1 MKIAI
6 EGAPGVGKSTLC
18 GAMADPVP
26 DSTWVEEPLTDN
38 PYLGDYYL
46 DPGRWALAMQVDILL
61 RRANAIAAVS
71 NRRRA
76 VEFLDRSAWGDR
88 LFAVTAR
95 DLGIMSARE
104 FDTYDAVFRAVT
116 ASGGVLPDAVVYLRA
131 SADAVWTR
139 VASRARPEE
148 AAMRREY
155 LDAVCA
161 TYEDFFSR
169 PPIGMRVVTV
179 DWEAFGTAEA
189 AWSRI
194 EVAYTRGFDVP

>member
-1 MKIAI
+1 
-6 EGAPGVGKSTLC
+6 
-18 GAMADPVP
+18 
-26 DSTWVEEPLTDN
+26 
-38 PYLGDYYL
+38 
-46 DPGRWALAMQVDILL
+46 
-61 RRANAIAAVS
+61 
-71 NRRRA
+71 
-76 VEFLDRSAWGDR
+76 
-88 LFAVTAR
+88 
-95 DLGIMSARE
+95 
-104 FDTYDAVFRAVT
+104 
-116 ASGGVLPDAVVYLRA
+116 VVYLRA